1 MNQELIIKKINELM
15 VTDRKHHILMKDDG
29 TYWEVSHYNLND
41 GSIQRH
47 LEGKET
53 VGVFAGS
60 QITKYICFDVD
71 TREHAERD
79 TRHLVNVLVDDY
91 NISRDDIHISLSGNK
106 GIHAELYLDKVIS
119 YKMAERFYNDVRI
132 KAGFSKEQVEMR
144 PMANAQ
150 AVKLPLGIN
159 RKTGKRCYY
168 VDSHTFKPI
177 ENLEHILTIEPM
189 SADFF
194 EIEFSE
200 LEPIIINE
208 EHAEELT
215 ETISSIN
222 TNTIDLENT
231 LQYVEDVLAYGH
243 IKQSGT
249 RNNMTLALAIY
260 LKEHYGA
267 QQEDV
272 VNHITNIMLTSKQ
285 EHGTVSSTEKFIKSE
300 TKRIVN
306 VVYKYDYKLIK
317 KNRDVEIYKQEVLDI
332 LNIKEKHLKQ
342 LYLIH
347 LIQSKRHAKAN
358 GDYFITYD
366 TMSNMGATKNTKS
379 LAKYM
384 KELEDRDY
392 LEVVQRKVWDID
404 RLKTEGKSVYKPNIY
419 RVKKIVTS
427 EDDVDSIIIKDNQEL
442 ELDRFLKSLTEHF
455 EDIDLKKYLS
465 KNHYYEVMKVS

>member
-1 MNQELIIKKINELM
+1 MNELM
-15 VTDRKHHILMKDDG
+15 VTDRKHHILMKDNG
-29 TYWEVSHYNLND
+29 AYREVTHYNLND
-41 GSIQRH
+41 GSLKRH

-53 VGVFAGS
+53 VGVFTGS

-79 TRHLVNVLVDDY
+79 ARHLVNVLVDDY
-91 NISRDDIHISLSGNK
+91 NINRNDIHISLSGSK
-106 GIHAELYLDKVIS
+106 GLHCELYLDKVIS

-132 KAGFSKEQVEMR
+132 KAGFNKEQVELR
-144 PMANAQ
+144 PQ
-150 AVKLPLGIN
+150 PGQGVKLPLGIN

-168 VDSHTFKPI
+168 VDSHTFRPI

-194 EIEFSE
+194 ELEFSE
-200 LEPIIINE
+200 LEPIILNE
-208 EHAEELT
+208 EHAEDLT
-215 ETISSIN
+215 ETMSSVK

-231 LQYVEDVLAYGH
+231 LQYVEDVLALGH

-267 QQEDV
+267 EQEDV
-272 VNHITNIMLTSKQ
+272 VKHITDIMLTSKQ

-306 VVYKYDYKLIK
+306 VVYKYNYKLTK
-317 KNRDVEIYKQEVLDI
+317 KNRDVEIYRQEVLDI

-358 GDYFITYD
+358 GNYYITYD

>member
-1 MNQELIIKKINELM
+1 MNQELITKKINELM
-15 VTDRKHHILMKDDG
+15 VTDRKHHILMKDNG
-29 TYWEVSHYNLND
+29 AYREVTHYNLND

-71 TREHAERD
+71 TKEHAERD
-79 TRHLVNVLVDDY
+79 ARHLVNVLVDDY
-91 NISRDDIHISLSGNK
+91 NIDRNDIHISLSGSK
-106 GIHAELYLDKVIS
+106 GLHAELYLDRVIS
-119 YKMAERFYNDVRI
+119 YKMAERFYQDVRI
-132 KAGFSKEQVEMR
+132 KAGFSKEQVELR
-144 PMANAQ
+144 PQ
-150 AVKLPLGIN
+150 PRQGVKLPLGIN

-200 LEPIIINE
+200 LEPIILDE
-208 EHAEELT
+208 KHAEKLT
-215 ETISSIN
+215 ETISPIN

-272 VNHITNIMLTSKQ
+272 FKHITDIMLTSKQ
-285 EHGTVSSTEKFIKSE
+285 EHDTVSSTEKFIKSE

-317 KNRDVEIYKQEVLDI
+317 KNRDVEIYKQEVLEI

-358 GDYFITYD
+358 GDYYITYA
-366 TMSNMGATKNTKS
+366 TMSKMGATKNTKS
-379 LAKYM
+379 LAKYLRD
-384 KELEDRDY
+384 LEDRD
-392 LEVVQRKVWDID
+392 LIEVVERKVWDID

-419 RVKKIVTS
+419 RAKKIVTS
-427 EDDVDSIIIKDNQEL
+427 KNDVDSITIRDNQEL
-442 ELDRFLKSLTEHF
+442 DLNRFLKSLTEHF
-455 EDIDLKKYLS
+455 TDIELKKFLPR
-465 KNHYYEVMKVS
+465 KQYESIMNVS

>member
-1 MNQELIIKKINELM
+1 MNELM

-41 GSIQRH
+41 GSLKKH

-71 TREHAERD
+71 TKEHAERD
-79 TRHLVNVLVDDY
+79 ARHLVNVLVDDY
-91 NISRDDIHISLSGNK
+91 NISRDDIHISLSGSK
-106 GIHAELYLDKVIS
+106 GYHCELYLDRVIS
-119 YKMAERFYNDVRI
+119 YKMAERFYQDVRI
-132 KAGFSKEQVEMR
+132 KAGFSKEAVELR
-144 PMANAQ
+144 PMGSSQ
-150 AVKLPLGIN
+150 GVKLPLGIN
-159 RKTGKRCYY
+159 CKTGKRCYY

-194 EIEFSE
+194 ELEFSE
-200 LEPIIINE
+200 LEPIILNE
-208 EHAEELT
+208 EHAEDFK
-215 ETISSIN
+215 ETVSSIK

-249 RNNMTLALAIY
+249 RNNMTFALAIY

-285 EHGTVSSTEKFIKSE
+285 EHATVSSSDNFIKSE

-306 VVYKYDYKLIK
+306 VIYKYNYKLIK
-317 KNRDVEIYKQEVLDI
+317 KNRHVEIYKQEVLDI
-332 LNIKEKHLKQ
+332 LSIKEKPLKQ

-347 LIQSKRHAKAN
+347 LVQSKRHAKAN
-358 GDYFITYD
+358 GTYFITYD
-366 TMSNMGATKNTKS
+366 TMIDMGSTKNRKS
-379 LAKYM
+379 LFKYM
-384 KELEDRDY
+384 RQLEERGF
-392 LEVVQRKVWDID
+392 LEIVECKVWDVD
-404 RLKTEGKSVYKPNIY
+404 RLKTEGKSVYKPNLY
-419 RVKKIVTS
+419 KVKKIVTS
-427 EDDVDSIIIKDNQEL
+427 EDDVDSITIKDNQG
-442 ELDRFLKSLTEHF
+442 LDLDKFLKSLTEHF
-455 EDIDLKKYLS
+455 TDIELKNFLPRKQ
-465 KNHYYEVMKVS
+465 YERVMKAS

>member
-1 MNQELIIKKINELM
+1 MEKLIQKMNELM
-15 VTDRKHHILMKDDG
+15 VTDRKHHILMKDNG
-29 TYWEVSHYNLND
+29 AYREVTHYNLND
-41 GSIQRH
+41 GSLKRH

-53 VGVFAGS
+53 VGVFTGS

-79 TRHLVNVLVDDY
+79 ARHLVNVLVDDY
-91 NISRDDIHISLSGNK
+91 NINRNDIHISLSGSK
-106 GIHAELYLDKVIS
+106 GLHCELYLDRVIS

-132 KAGFSKEQVEMR
+132 KAGFNKEQVELR
-144 PMANAQ
+144 PQ
-150 AVKLPLGIN
+150 PGQGVKLPLGIN

-168 VDSHTFKPI
+168 VDSHTFRPI

-194 EIEFSE
+194 ELEFSE
-200 LEPIIINE
+200 LEPIIVNE
-208 EHAEELT
+208 EQAEELT
-215 ETISSIN
+215 ETIGSIN

-231 LQYVEDVLAYGH
+231 LQYVEDVLALGH

-267 QQEDV
+267 EQEDV
-272 VNHITNIMLTSKQ
+272 VKHITDIMLTSKQ
-285 EHGTVSSTEKFIKSE
+285 QHGTVSSTEKFIKSE

-306 VVYKYDYKLIK
+306 VVYKYNYKLTK
-317 KNRDVEIYKQEVLDI
+317 KNRDVEIYRQEVLDI

-358 GDYFITYD
+358 GNYYITYD

-419 RVKKIVTS
+419 RVKKIVIS
-427 EDDVDSIIIKDNQEL
+427 EDDVDSITIKDNQEL

>member
-1 MNQELIIKKINELM
+1 MNELM
-15 VTDRKHHILMKDDG
+15 ITDRKHHILMKDDG

-71 TREHAERD
+71 TKEHAERD
-79 TRHLVNVLVDDY
+79 ARHLVNVLVDDY
-91 NISRDDIHISLSGNK
+91 NISRNDIHISLSGNK
-106 GIHAELYLDKVIS
+106 GLHLGLYLDKVIS
-119 YKMAERFYNDVRI
+119 YKMAERFYQDVRI
-132 KAGFSKEQVEMR
+132 KAGFSKEQVELR
-144 PMANAQ
+144 PQ
-150 AVKLPLGIN
+150 PGQGVKLPLGIN

-200 LEPIIINE
+200 LEPIILDE
-208 EHAEELT
+208 KHAEKLT
-215 ETISSIN
+215 ETTSSIN

-260 LKEHYGA
+260 LKEHYAA

-272 VNHITNIMLTSKQ
+272 VKHITDIMLTSKQ

-358 GDYFITYD
+358 GNYYITYD
-366 TMSNMGATKNTKS
+366 TMSKMGATKNRKS
-379 LAKYM
+379 LVKYM
-384 KELEDRDY
+384 KQLEDRD
-392 LEVVQRKVWDID
+392 LIEVVERKVWDID

-427 EDDVDSIIIKDNQEL
+427 ENDVDSITIKDNQEL

-455 EDIDLKKYLS
+455 TDIELKKFLPR
-465 KNHYYEVMKVS
+465 KQYESIMNVS